1 MRKII
6 VLVIGLVVIGCKS
19 KQVANQI
26 NHESEINLVLDNWHQ
41 AAAEANFN
49 SYFNAMTEDAIFIGT
64 DATENWN
71 KPAFIQFAKP
81 YFDKGKAWSFTKLE
95 RNIYF
100 SSDKKM
106 AWFDELLNTQ
116 MKICRGSGVLVVD
129 KNGNW
134 KIKHYVL
141 SMTIPNDHTVEV
153 VKIKSLIE
161 DKEIEKL
168 KNQTK

>member
-26 NHESEINLVLDNWHQ
+26 NHESEINLVIDNWHQ

-49 SYFNAMTEDAIFIGT
+49 LYFNAMTEDAIFIGT

-100 SSDKKM
+100 SSDKKT

-129 KNGNW
+129 KNNNW

-141 SMTIPNDHTVEV
+141 SMTIPNDHTNEV
-153 VKIKSLIE
+153 VKIKTLIE